1 MGDIRILMAQ
11 RCNSPREKQ
20 CVNEPHIEFARIQ
33 LMSDTGERC
42 GGNSGFNCGKKG
54 SKAQAE
60 DNHPES
66 PSVVGRIFR
75 ESIVYLTLWC
85 QASL

>member
-1 MGDIRILMAQ
+1 MDDIRTLIAQ
-11 RCNSPREKQ
+11 RCNLPGEKQ
-20 CVNEPHIEFARIQ
+20 CVDEPHIEFAGIQ
-33 LMSDTGERC
+33 LTGDAGKRC

-60 DNHPES
+60 NDHPES

-75 ESIVYLTLWC
+75 GSIVCLTL
-85 QASL
+85 